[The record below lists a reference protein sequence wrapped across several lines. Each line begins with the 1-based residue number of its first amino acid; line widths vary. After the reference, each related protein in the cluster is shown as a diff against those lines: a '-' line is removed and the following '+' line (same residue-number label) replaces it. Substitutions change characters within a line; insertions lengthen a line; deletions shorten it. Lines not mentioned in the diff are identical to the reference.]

1 MDAKEI
7 YTLLV
12 TRFGSERILAFRD
25 DAAGDP
31 FVLIRPDSVG
41 EVMRFLRADASL
53 DFDFLALI
61 TGVDYPEHLNVIYHL
76 FSYSQKHKL
85 VVKVELPKA
94 SPRVDSVESI
104 WPAAN
109 WHEREAFDLLGI
121 EFVGHS
127 NLRRIL
133 LPEDWDGHP
142 LRKDYQQPDEYH
154 GVSNW

>member
-7 YTLLV
+7 YTRLV
-12 TRFGSERILAFRD
+12 SQFGSERILAFRD

-31 FVLIRPDSVG
+31 FVLIRPESVG
-41 EVMRFLRADASL
+41 EVMRFLRSEPSL
-53 DFDFLALI
+53 DFDFLSLI
-61 TGVDYPEHLNVIYHL
+61 TGVDYPDQLTVVYHL

-94 SPRVDSVESI
+94 SPRVDTVESI
-104 WPAAN
+104 WPTAN
-109 WHEREAFDLLGI
+109 WHERETFDLLGI
-121 EFVGHS
+121 EFVGHP

-154 GVSNW
+154 GISNW

>member
-7 YTLLV
+7 YTRLV
-12 TRFGSERILAFRD
+12 SQFGSERILAFRD

-31 FVLIRPDSVG
+31 FVLIRPESVR
-41 EVMRFLRADASL
+41 EVMQFLRAEPLL
-53 DFDFLALI
+53 DFDFLSLI
-61 TGVDYPEHLNVIYHL
+61 TGVDYPDQLTVVYHL

-94 SPRVDSVESI
+94 SPRVDTVESI
-104 WPAAN
+104 WPTAN
-109 WHEREAFDLLGI
+109 WHERETFDLLGV
-121 EFVGHS
+121 EFVGHP